1 MDDQARRALE
11 YVVKGGQ
18 PDMKRRKLT
27 RLTRALLLGFLAFGQ
42 VPAAESQSEWE
53 SALKGSKKE
62 GKIVIAIPPS
72 AELRK
77 ELEPLFKEKFGIEAE
92 LVVSRGADS
101 ANRIASEFKAGVRY
115 FDLIIQG
122 TTTAMSLQ
130 DGGMLDPVS
139 SYMIL
144 PEVKDPKYWWGG
156 HIWNDNLK
164 TNRFLYSFIAN
175 AGTEGLFYNAELAKP
190 EEFRS
195 FDDLLNPKWKGKIG
209 LNDPRIGGSGISLW
223 SFMWET
229 KGEEYLQKLVRQ
241 DLLLGR
247 NLRQIA
253 DALAKGK
260 LAITIGLG
268 RAEYEPFIK
277 AGLPVKELPRPKEG
291 LPASS
296 GYGVLGIV
304 KDPPHPN
311 ATKVFVNWFLG
322 KEGQEFYAKVMKQG
336 TRRLDVDTKW
346 MSQVGVDAA
355 KDVMTLEEYHRVRN
369 HLEDKVI
376 NVRRPAAKFAE
387 KVLQ

>member
-1 MDDQARRALE
+1 MTKFSRMTIATL
-11 YVVKGGQ
+11 
-18 PDMKRRKLT
+18 
-27 RLTRALLLGFLAFGQ
+27 FLVFFTIGL
-42 VPAAESQSEWE
+42 VGAAEWQSEWE
-53 SALKGSKKE
+53 SALKGAKKE
-62 GKIVIAIPPS
+62 GKVVIAIPPS

-77 ELEPLFKEKFGIEAE
+77 ELEPLLKQKFGIEAE

-115 FDLIIQG
+115 FDMIIQG

-130 DGGMLDPVS
+130 DGGMLDAVN

-156 HIWNDNLK
+156 HIWNDNIK
-164 TNRFLYSFIAN
+164 TNRFLYSFVAN
-175 AGTEGLFYNAELAKP
+175 AGTEGLFYNPELAKP
-190 EEFRS
+190 DELRS

-229 KGEEYLQKLVRQ
+229 KGEEYLRKLVQQ
-241 DLLLGR
+241 DLFLSR

-268 RAEYEPFIK
+268 RAEYDPFMS

-311 ATKVFVNWFLG
+311 TTKVFVNWFLG

-346 MSQVGVDAA
+346 MRAEGVDAA
-355 KDVMTLEEYHRVRN
+355 KDVMTIAEYDRVRN

-376 NVRRPAAKFAE
+376 NVRRPAAQFAE
-387 KVLQ
+387 KILN

>member
-1 MDDQARRALE
+1 
-11 YVVKGGQ
+11 
-18 PDMKRRKLT
+18 MKRAAA
-27 RLTRALLLGFLAFGQ
+27 RLCVFVMTIFAMSWTAD
-42 VPAAESQSEWE
+42 AAEWRGDWE
-53 SALKGSKKE
+53 KALQGAKAE
-62 GKIVIAIPPS
+62 GKLVLAIPPS

-77 ELEPLFKEKFGIEAE
+77 ELEPLLKQKFGIDAE
-92 LVVSRGADS
+92 LLVSRGADS
-101 ANRIASEFKAGVRY
+101 ANRIASEYNAGVRTI
-115 FDLIIQG
+115 DGLIQG

-130 DGGMLDPVS
+130 DGGMLDPVIA
-139 SYMIL
+139 YMIL
-144 PEVKDPKYWWGG
+144 PEVKDAKNWWGG
-156 HIWNDNLK
+156 HIWNDNMK
-164 TNRFLYSFIAN
+164 TNRFLYSFVAN
-175 AGTEGLFYNAELAKP
+175 AGTEGLFYNADLAKP
-190 EEFRS
+190 EELRS

-229 KGEEYLQKLVRQ
+229 KGEDYLKKLVQQ
-241 DLLLGR
+241 DLFLSR
-247 NLRQIA
+247 NLRQVA

-268 RAEYEPFIK
+268 RSEYEPFLN
-277 AGLPVKELPRPKEG
+277 AGLPIKEVPTPKEG

-304 KDPPHPN
+304 KNPPHPN
-311 ATKVFVNWFLG
+311 ATKVFVNWFLS

-346 MSQVGVDAA
+346 MSQIGVDAA
-355 KDVMTLEEYHRVRN
+355 KDVMTLADYHKLRN

-387 KVLQ
+387 IILK

>member
-1 MDDQARRALE
+1 MRHRKFRFLTLAA
-11 YVVKGGQ
+11 VVSVFF
-18 PDMKRRKLT
+18 P
-27 RLTRALLLGFLAFGQ
+27 LGLMR
-42 VPAAESQSEWE
+42 AAEWQSEWD
-53 SALKGSKKE
+53 SALKGAKKE
-62 GKIVIAIPPS
+62 EKIVLAIPPS
-72 AELRK
+72 AALRK
-77 ELEPLFKEKFGIEAE
+77 ELEPLLKEKFGIEAE

-101 ANRIASEFKAGVRY
+101 ANRIASEYKAGVRT
-115 FDLIIQG
+115 FDGLIQG

-130 DGGMLDPVS
+130 DDGMLDPVI

-156 HIWNDNLK
+156 HIWNDNIK
-164 TNRFLYSFIAN
+164 TNRFLYSFVAN
-175 AGTEGLFYNAELAKP
+175 AGNEGLFYNAELAKP

-229 KGEEYLQKLVRQ
+229 KGEDYLRKLVQQ
-241 DLLLGR
+241 DLFLSR

-260 LAITIGLG
+260 LAVTIGLG
-268 RAEYEPFIK
+268 RAEYEPFIS
-277 AGLPVKELPRPKEG
+277 AGLPVKEIPTPKEG

-304 KDPPHPN
+304 KNPPHPN
-311 ATKVFVNWFLG
+311 AMKVFVNWFLS
-322 KEGQEFYAKVMKQG
+322 KEGQEFYAKVMKQA
-336 TRRLDVDTKW
+336 TRRLDVDTQW
-346 MSQVGVDAA
+346 MRAEGVDAA
-355 KDVMTLEEYHRVRN
+355 KDVMTIAEYNRVRN

-376 NVRRPAAKFAE
+376 NVRRPAAKFAD

>member
-1 MDDQARRALE
+1 MRKNMTK
-11 YVVKGGQ
+11 VK
-18 PDMKRRKLT
+18 
-27 RLTRALLLGFLAFGQ
+27 RLTLPTLLSVLFTIGL
-42 VPAAESQSEWE
+42 VDAAEWQSDWE
-53 SALKGSKKE
+53 SALKGAKKE
-62 GKIVIAIPPS
+62 GKVVIAIPPS

-77 ELEPLFKEKFGIEAE
+77 ELEPVLKQKFGIEAE

-115 FDLIIQG
+115 FDMIIQG

-164 TNRFLYSFIAN
+164 TNRFLYSFVAN
-175 AGTEGLFYNAELAKP
+175 AGTEGLFYNQELAKP

-229 KGEEYLQKLVRQ
+229 KGEEYLQKLVHQ
-241 DLLLGR
+241 DLFVSR

-268 RAEYEPFIK
+268 RAEYEPFMS

-311 ATKVFVNWFLG
+311 STRVFVNWFLS

-336 TRRLDVDTKW
+336 TRRVDVDTQW
-346 MSQVGVDAA
+346 MKAEGVDAA
-355 KDVMTLEEYHRVRN
+355 KDVMTIAEYNRVRN

-387 KVLQ
+387 KILQ

>member
-1 MDDQARRALE
+1 
-11 YVVKGGQ
+11 
-18 PDMKRRKLT
+18 
-27 RLTRALLLGFLAFGQ
+27 
-42 VPAAESQSEWE
+42 
-53 SALKGSKKE
+53 
-62 GKIVIAIPPS
+62 
-72 AELRK
+72 
-77 ELEPLFKEKFGIEAE
+77 
-92 LVVSRGADS
+92 
-101 ANRIASEFKAGVRY
+101 
-115 FDLIIQG
+115 
-122 TTTAMSLQ
+122 
-130 DGGMLDPVS
+130 MLDPVS
-139 SYMIL
+139 AAMIL

-164 TNRFLYSFIAN
+164 TNRFLYSFVAN
-175 AGTEGLFYNAELAKP
+175 AGTEGLFCNTEMVKP
-190 EEFRS
+190 EEFGS

-223 SFMWET
+223 SFMWEI
-229 KGEEYLQKLVRQ
+229 KGEEYLRKLVQQ
-241 DLLLGR
+241 DLLLSR

-253 DALAKGK
+253 EALAKGK

-268 RAEYEPFIK
+268 RAEYEPFMK

-311 ATKVFVNWFLG
+311 ATKAFVNWFLS
-322 KEGQEFYAKVMKQG
+322 KEGQEFYARVMKQG

-346 MSQVGVDAA
+346 MSQIGVDAA

-387 KVLQ
+387 KILQ